1 MPPPRLSRHLRPCHP
16 PVTAK
21 QVRCAPTTAR
31 ARFSTGGH
39 DTPQKKRPQGESN
52 ADAQK
57 KPWWRSVLGGISS
70 FGAEPALAKS
80 QSEVHRKPRERAGP
94 EKQDAEDHLVRQVPS
109 NGGDRPAKAGSRKP
123 PRRARRD
130 RATRE
135 RDWEGA
141 SRENKSMSAF
151 ERDSNA
157 ALQQQITQLAEQVKA
172 LQQLVQANSMA
183 QPHSSTSTPA
193 APVEKRPLVR
203 RTSTRDKSHEPYVL
217 YGPSTPI
224 QQGESHQRE
233 RQLTTIERTTRPTS
247 VYVGG
252 IIQTART
259 TFESSVYVLG
269 EAVSCFAKLSF
280 PAVEPFVTSLL
291 QAFQKIHRVA
301 MMEDDIHISQLARRY
316 RPPLDLLASKLR
328 ESMDSD
334 SILPSLT
341 TSRDPNKNV
350 VASSTDFLFYDGPVT
365 TTLKACE
372 NRYFD
377 STTKLVKADEELT
390 KLGSPRVA
398 SIISHIRSRLDVIA
412 EQTLLED
419 NTRMRQA
426 LGHFHMNRI
435 PERAKQLSKPGLW
448 LKFQVVEAKRRL
460 NAIHTARMKITHR
473 LTRISPTT
481 PQFSY
486 DVIREP
492 LLPETGHAAMSNGT
506 TKASISQ
513 VENER
518 ERLTHQI
525 RSRSRWTKSS
535 EYLKT
540 DTRNL
545 EHVTAAAGQR
555 PGVEDDLPSDLLSD
569 SKAPTSAVAKVS
581 LPSKQ
586 PSRSDH
592 ISEQSLLEEL
602 FPEAN
607 SAPQPR
613 PMEKN
618 RDQYPK
624 LGLPKPTRIA
634 RPQVIER
641 PQTLKDQA
649 IKSFRSQGEQIAAL
663 QLTNC
668 STGLTEADFRRIIPK
683 GKHLEGWRRDS
694 DFYKVIPG
702 RDPLSLERLPFYY
715 LLFKTSEAAL
725 AYQNNAARLH
735 KLNSRHQTSSIFSA
749 IPPPQGFL
757 EDGEDINAALSSYN
771 LLPTH
776 HPLSLNV
783 VMQPYSP
790 ALRALILGGGYR
802 PIVPSIDDRGNRI
815 WKVLLHIE
823 GWEPS
828 FLDIY
833 KAISADAYQQGTL
846 FPLRNESQS
855 SIHRLRDMINLKM
868 SSKPISSARPRA
880 YGSFDHSASQEM
892 VYEDPAIQSLMGNAE
907 TDRTPSQMNQEVM
920 NRVYNRWVL
929 DFDDEDTARRWAVRW
944 HRKMF
949 PESALAD
956 AAWKDVEEARICNTE
971 VLW

>member
-1 MPPPRLSRHLRPCHP
+1 M
-16 PVTAK
+16 
-21 QVRCAPTTAR
+21 
-31 ARFSTGGH
+31 
-39 DTPQKKRPQGESN
+39 
-52 ADAQK
+52 
-57 KPWWRSVLGGISS
+57 
-70 FGAEPALAKS
+70 
-80 QSEVHRKPRERAGP
+80 
-94 EKQDAEDHLVRQVPS
+94 
-109 NGGDRPAKAGSRKP
+109 
-123 PRRARRD
+123 
-130 RATRE
+130 
-135 RDWEGA
+135 
-141 SRENKSMSAF
+141 
-151 ERDSNA
+151 
-157 ALQQQITQLAEQVKA
+157 
-172 LQQLVQANSMA
+172 
-183 QPHSSTSTPA
+183 
-193 APVEKRPLVR
+193 
-203 RTSTRDKSHEPYVL
+203 
-217 YGPSTPI
+217 
-224 QQGESHQRE
+224 
-233 RQLTTIERTTRPTS
+233 
-247 VYVGG
+247 
-252 IIQTART
+252 
-259 TFESSVYVLG
+259 
-269 EAVSCFAKLSF
+269 
-280 PAVEPFVTSLL
+280 
-291 QAFQKIHRVA
+291 
-301 MMEDDIHISQLARRY
+301 
-316 RPPLDLLASKLR
+316 
-328 ESMDSD
+328 
-334 SILPSLT
+334 LPSLT
-341 TSRDPNKNV
+341 TSGGPSKNV
-350 VASSTDFLFYDGPVT
+350 VASGTDRLFRDGPVT

-372 NRYFD
+372 HRYID
-377 STTKLVKADEELT
+377 STMKLVKADEELA

-398 SIISHIRSRLDVIA
+398 SIISHIRNRLDVIA
-412 EQTLLED
+412 EQALLED

-448 LKFQVVEAKRRL
+448 LKFQVAEAKRRL
-460 NAIHTARMKITHR
+460 NSIHNTKMKITQE
-473 LTRISPTT
+473 LTRILPTT
-481 PQFSY
+481 PQFPY
-486 DVIREP
+486 DVIRGS
-492 LLPETGHAAMSNGT
+492 LLPETGHAAMSNGM
-506 TKASISQ
+506 TKVSNPQ
-513 VENER
+513 VENEG
-518 ERLTHQI
+518 EGLTHQI
-525 RSRSRWTKSS
+525 HSRSRWMKSP
-535 EYLKT
+535 EDLKM

-545 EHVTAAAGQR
+545 DHGTAAAGER
-555 PGVEDDLPSDLLSD
+555 SEVEDDLPSDVLSD

-581 LPSKQ
+581 SPSKQSKQ
-586 PSRSDH
+586 PSRSDEL
-592 ISEQSLLEEL
+592 SEQSLLEEL

-607 SAPQPR
+607 SAPQSR
-613 PMEKN
+613 PMEKS

-624 LGLPKPTRIA
+624 LGLPKPTRTT
-634 RPQVIER
+634 RPQVMER
-641 PQTLKDQA
+641 PRTLKDQTVQ
-649 IKSFRSQGEQIAAL
+649 SFQSQGEQIAAL

-668 STGLTEADFRRIIPK
+668 STGLTEVDFRRIIPK

-757 EDGEDINAALSSYN
+757 EDGEDVNAALSSYN

-802 PIVPSIDDRGNRI
+802 PIVPSTDDRGNRI

-833 KAISADAYQQGTL
+833 KAISGDAYQQGTL

-855 SIHRLRDMINLKM
+855 SIHRLRDIINLKM

-880 YGSFDHSASQEM
+880 YGTFDHSASQEM

-907 TDRTPSQMNQEVM
+907 ADRTPSQMNQEVM

-929 DFDDEDTARRWAVRW
+929 DFDDEATARRWAARW

-949 PESALAD
+949 PEPAGAD